1 MVNHAVSGDSPDEPT
16 DAPSRYKAPLDV
28 RTMDLLSRKTFSDN
42 TNAKINWAVNLYRD
56 WYFERCK
63 VADCDSRIK
72 WSNIESG
79 DIVPANLCYSLSCF
93 LSEVRK
99 KDGSEYP
106 GDSLYQLLICIQ
118 FHLER
123 TGRHWKLI
131 DGEEF
136 LSLKFTLDNLMK
148 ERAAMGLGKRKS
160 ASPISVAQENLLWE
174 KGVLSTA
181 EPDQLR
187 DTLLFLLGLHLALGG
202 GAKSTK
208 TCMHLASTLNCRSK
222 LILRE

>member
-1 MVNHAVSGDSPDEPT
+1 MKQSSPARVINAAVSGAPIDDTSEPEG
-16 DAPSRYKAPLDV
+16 RYRRPLDA
-28 RTMDLLSRKTFSDN
+28 DKLELLSRKTFSDN
-42 TNAKINWAVNLYRD
+42 TNSKINWAMNLYRD
-56 WYFERCK
+56 WYFEWCK
-63 VADCDSRIK
+63 SADCDSRIK

-79 DIVPANLCYSLSCF
+79 EIQESNLAHSLSCF

-99 KDGSEYP
+99 RDGSEYP

-136 LSLKFTLDNLMK
+136 TSLKFTLDNLMK

-160 ASPISVAQENLLWE
+160 SSPISVAEEEQLWV
-174 KGVLSTA
+174 KGVLGTSS
-181 EPDQLR
+181 PDQLH
-187 DTLLFLLGLHLALGG
+187 DTMLFLLGLHLALQG
-202 GAKSTK
+202 GARSTRIF
-208 TCMHLASTLNCRSK
+208 MRRV
-222 LILRE
+222 LIHN